1 MKVRAALV
9 LLVLLAPSA
18 LAASDPVAFFSLS
31 AARVSSGR
39 DVTADATLS
48 EPSDGAGNITEYAW
62 RWSAAENFTV
72 GNESERHAYPAAG
85 VHVVTL
91 RITDAAG
98 KIAFAN
104 QSVLVTGAAPSAYFT
119 YTAREERGGLVV
131 EVDARFS
138 EPSRGADRIVT
149 YEWSWGDAE
158 EGARF
163 LAGNATDSHFY
174 AAPGT
179 YRIDLRVTDD
189 QGRSDT
195 EGQQIQV
202 KSTFWTRLRV
212 VGTNWEGF
220 LLGAKVTLQLA
231 VVSTV
236 VGFVLAVAL
245 ALLRIS
251 RFKLVSLPAL
261 AYIEVIRGTP
271 LFVQILVSYLV
282 LPEIGIKLSIFNAGL
297 LALIVNT
304 SAYQAEAIR
313 AGIQAI
319 PTGQMEA
326 AVSLGMTYPQAMRR
340 IIIPQAFRL
349 TLPAL
354 GNEFIIL
361 LKDTSLVSVIGLI
374 ELTKAGQ
381 FLANRTFIVVE
392 TFLVVAAIYFVMTY
406 TLSYGLRKLEKR
418 LAVPGLG
425 LGAHA

>member
-1 MKVRAALV
+1 MRIQAALV
-9 LLVLLAPSA
+9 LLALLAPSA
-18 LAASDPVAFFSLS
+18 LAAADPLAFFTLS
-31 AARVSSGR
+31 TPRVSTGR

-48 EPSDGAGNITEYAW
+48 EPSDGGGNITEYAW
-62 RWSAAENFTV
+62 RWSAEERFLV
-72 GNESERHAYPAAG
+72 GNLSERHAYAASG

-91 RITDAAG
+91 RIMDAAG
-98 KIAFAN
+98 KVAFAN

-119 YTAREERGGLVV
+119 MGLREERGGLFV

-138 EPSRGADRIVT
+138 EPSRGADRIVKH
-149 YEWSWGDAE
+149 EWSWGDAE
-158 EGARF
+158 GGAVFVEG
-163 LAGNATDSHFY
+163 NVTDSHFY
-174 AAPGT
+174 EAPGN

-195 EGQQIQV
+195 EGQQILV

-212 VGTNWEGF
+212 VGMNWEGF

-231 VVSTV
+231 VVATA
-236 VGFVLAVAL
+236 VGFVLAITI

-251 RFKLVSLPAL
+251 RLKLLSWPAL
-261 AYIEVIRGTP
+261 WYIEVLRGTP
-271 LFVQILVSYLV
+271 LFVQILVAYLV
-282 LPEIGIKLSIFNAGL
+282 LPEVGIRLSIFNAGL

-313 AGIQAI
+313 AGIQGI

-340 IIIPQAFRL
+340 VIIPQAFRL

-425 LGAHA
+425 LGAQT